1 MPYPELNWPSVSYGA
16 NVTATA
22 CSFIVAVFLIDRVL
36 RDQEAIETHEEDF
49 KMLPTPDEQLHAPG
63 LGEPA
68 PDEKDALLPPVSS
81 GGQYPY
87 PGASPAGTGMATGA
101 DAPKQDYSAEP
112 FDYGGQYPTEDP
124 SKYGVPPAQYT
135 GGPARSDRF
144 ENA

>member
-49 KMLPTPDEQLHAPG
+49 KMLPTPTDYLHAPG

-68 PDEKDALLPPVSS
+68 PDEKAALVPPVSS

-87 PGASPAGTGMATGA
+87 PGASPAGTGAGDAGA
-101 DAPKQDYSAEP
+101 SKQGYSAEP
-112 FDYGGQYPTEDP
+112 FDYGGQYPADDP
-124 SKYGVPPAQYT
+124 SKYGVPPTQFT
-135 GGPARSDRF
+135 GGTTRSDRYGKL
-144 ENA
+144 